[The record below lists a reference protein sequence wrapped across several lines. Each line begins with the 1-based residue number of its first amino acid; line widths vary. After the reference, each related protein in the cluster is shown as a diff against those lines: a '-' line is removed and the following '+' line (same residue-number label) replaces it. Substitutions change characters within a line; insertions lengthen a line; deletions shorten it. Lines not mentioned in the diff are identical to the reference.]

1 MLSSFDSMLIGA
13 VLPVNIVNI
22 NSLSLGKE
30 DGGPWGIWDFRAR
43 GQNEPPTD
51 YSSLFTLPLP
61 LWKSQAC
68 VLSKV
73 RFILLI
79 VFFKL
84 VWNHLCQFIQNRHLE
99 QIWNKKHSS
108 WELFAGL
115 LTTFGKNRNTTQQW
129 AEFQMICMLGFC
141 GRIECIP
148 GAGEKLK
155 LWPFGLKLLQKPHL
169 ALPFF
174 FFFFLPTVWNYYLI
188 AVCPDHYLYHKASSR
203 MSFFPQMAV
212 AAPSTI
218 PVLTSARLGT

>member
-1 MLSSFDSMLIGA
+1 MLIGA

-174 FFFFLPTVWNYYLI
+174 FFFLFANSLKLLSHCSLPWSLSVPQSLFTHVFFSSDGS
-188 AVCPDHYLYHKASSR
+188 CCTFHY
-203 MSFFPQMAV
+203 
-212 AAPSTI
+212 PS
-218 PVLTSARLGT
+218 AD